1 MPKGGWRRL
10 VIAGGRVVDPARGLD
25 GVADLVLEEGLVR
38 EVGRGLAPPRPDGAT
53 PAEAG
58 GAAAQ
63 GRGPAAG
70 AAAGTA
76 AGTAGGRFRWEGDA
90 AVLDAA
96 GLVVAPGFVDL
107 HAHLRTPGQ
116 EWKEDM
122 ESGTR
127 AAAAGGFTTVCC
139 MANTRPPVDSGAM
152 VLAVQDLARR
162 RAVVRVRPLAC
173 VTRGLAGERLTD
185 VAELAEAGAVALS
198 DDGRPV
204 ADAALMRNALTYAAA
219 FGLPVSVHE
228 EEPSL
233 ARGTAAHL
241 GPAAAALGLRG
252 QPGEAEAVLA
262 ARDVLLAAATG
273 GRLHVAHVSAAAT
286 VAVLRWAR
294 ARGIPVT
301 AEVTPHHL
309 ALTEEALAGH
319 DTDAKC
325 NPPLR
330 GEEDRLALV
339 EALAEGVIDCIATD
353 HAPHAPHEKAVEF
366 DAAPFG
372 VVGFE
377 TALGVLVTTLVRP
390 GRLTLAQLV
399 ERLSTRPAAVFGLP
413 AGSLAPGAAGDV
425 VVFDPEAEWTVD
437 PERFFTKGRNTPF
450 RGRRLRGRVVATFV
464 GGVPVYLAPEAAP
477 AGTWVGGAAGGDGW
491 GSVGVAAPA
500 APAAP
505 GWRGGGGAPVDPARG
520 GDAGAAGRV
529 RTAGGGGFA

>member
-1 MPKGGWRRL
+1 MSETREPAAAAGGRPWTRL
-10 VIAGGRVVDPARGLD
+10 VIAGGRVLDPARGLD
-25 GVADLVLEEGLVR
+25 EVADLVVEAGVVR
-38 EVGRGLAPPRPDGAT
+38 EMGRGLAPSAVGAPAAPDRTDSQGDAVPT
-53 PAEAG
+53 
-58 GAAAQ
+58 GAAGHRLRVA
-63 GRGPAAG
+63 
-70 AAAGTA
+70 
-76 AGTAGGRFRWEGDA
+76 GDA

-127 AAAAGGFTTVCC
+127 AAAAGGFTSVCC
-139 MANTRPPVDSGAM
+139 MANTRPPMDTGAL
-152 VLAVQDLARR
+152 VLAVREMARR
-162 RAVVRVRPLAC
+162 RAAVRVYPLAC
-173 VTRGLAGERLTD
+173 VTRGMAGRRLTD

-204 ADAALMRNALTYAAA
+204 AEAAVMRNALAYAGM
-219 FGLPVSVHE
+219 FGLPVSAHE

-241 GPAAAALGLRG
+241 GPVASALGLRG
-252 QPGEAEAVLA
+252 QPGEAEAVLV
-262 ARDVLLAAATG
+262 ARDALLAAATG

-286 VAVLRWAR
+286 VEVLRWAR
-294 ARGIPVT
+294 ARGVAVT

-330 GEEDRLALV
+330 GEEDRRALV
-339 EALAEGVIDCIATD
+339 EALAEGVIDCVATD

-390 GRLTLAQLV
+390 GLLSLAGLV
-399 ERLSTRPAAVFGLP
+399 DRLSARPAAVFGLP
-413 AGSLAPGAAGDV
+413 GGSLAPGSPGDV
-425 VVFDPEAEWTVD
+425 VVFDPDAEWTVD
-437 PERFFTKGRNTPF
+437 PDRFLSKGRNTPF
-450 RGRRLRGRVVATFV
+450 RGRRLWGRVVATFV
-464 GGVPVYLAPEAAP
+464 GGAPAYLAPEAAP
-477 AGTWVGGAAGGDGW
+477 AGARGLGTAGGDGA
-491 GSVGVAAPA
+491 GAVSGAAPPVPARCGDGGAAAPA
-500 APAAP
+500 
-505 GWRGGGGAPVDPARG
+505 
-520 GDAGAAGRV
+520 GAA
-529 RTAGGGGFA
+529 AGGGVA